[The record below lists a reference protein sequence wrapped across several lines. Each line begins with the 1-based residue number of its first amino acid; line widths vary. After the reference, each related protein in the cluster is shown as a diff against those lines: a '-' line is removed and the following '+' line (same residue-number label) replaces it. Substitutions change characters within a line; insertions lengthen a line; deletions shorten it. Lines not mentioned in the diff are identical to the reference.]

1 MMPARKKGEE
11 VVNPAMSRGPKA
23 IGDVLSELMSR
34 RGYAR
39 VQSAES
45 YDAAWREAAGP
56 LAAKYTRVGQL
67 RRGTLE
73 VVVAN
78 STLVQ
83 ELGFQKQ
90 MLLKSLAQLL
100 PDEGIKNL
108 RFRSGN
114 IE

>member
-1 MMPARKKGEE
+1 MK
-11 VVNPAMSRGPKA
+11 RGPTA
-23 IGDVLSELMSR
+23 IGDVLSELMAR

-39 VQSAES
+39 VQSAAN
-45 YDAAWREAAGP
+45 YGAAWREAAGP
-56 LAAKYTRVGQL
+56 LAAQYTRPGQL

-83 ELGFQKQ
+83 ELGFQKHK
-90 MLLKSLAQLL
+90 LLKSLAALL

-108 RFRSGN
+108 RFRVGN
-114 IE
+114 IV

>member
-1 MMPARKKGEE
+1 MK
-11 VVNPAMSRGPKA
+11 RGPTA
-23 IGDVLSELMSR
+23 IGDVLSELMAR
-34 RGYAR
+34 RGFAR
-39 VQSAES
+39 VQSAAN

-56 LAAKYTRVGQL
+56 LAAQYTRPGQL

-90 MLLKSLAQLL
+90 ELLQSLARLL
-100 PDEGIKNL
+100 PEEGIKNL
-108 RFRSGN
+108 RFRVGS
-114 IE
+114 IT

>member
-1 MMPARKKGEE
+1 MLYEKRDNHEPRSASDRQRAFRADGAAGLCPGAE
-11 VVNPAMSRGPKA
+11 
-23 IGDVLSELMSR
+23 R
-34 RGYAR
+34 RGLRSGVAR
-39 VQSAES
+39 GG
-45 YDAAWREAAGP
+45 RAAGG
-56 LAAKYTRVGQL
+56 ANTRASAPL

-90 MLLKSLAQLL
+90 DLLKTLAELL
-100 PDEGIKNL
+100 PDEGIQNL
-108 RFRSGN
+108 RFRVGN

>member
-1 MMPARKKGEE
+1 MA
-11 VVNPAMSRGPKA
+11 RGPKT
-23 IGDVLSELMSR
+23 IGNVLSELMAR
-34 RGYAR
+34 RGYGR
-39 VQSAES
+39 IQSAEAIE
-45 YDAAWREAAGP
+45 AAWSEAAGS
-56 LAAKYTRVGQL
+56 LVAKYTQPGPV

-90 MLLKSLAQLL
+90 DILDGLARLL

-108 RFRSGN
+108 RFKVGN
-114 IE
+114 IG

>member
-1 MMPARKKGEE
+1 MA
-11 VVNPAMSRGPKA
+11 RGPQT
-23 IGDVLSELMSR
+23 IGNVLSELMARS
-34 RGYAR
+34 GYAR
-39 VQSAES
+39 VQSAAACE
-45 YDAAWREAAGP
+45 AAWREAAGP
-56 LAAKYTRVGQL
+56 LAAKYTRPGQL

-90 MLLKSLAQLL
+90 ALLKSLAGLL

-108 RFRSGN
+108 RFKVGN

>member
-1 MMPARKKGEE
+1 VA
-11 VVNPAMSRGPKA
+11 RGPKA
-23 IGDVLSELMSR
+23 IGDVLSELMAR

-39 VQSAES
+39 VQSAAA

-78 STLVQ
+78 SPLLQ
-83 ELGFQKQ
+83 ELGFQKTEI
-90 MLLKSLAQLL
+90 LKSLAALL
-100 PDEGIKNL
+100 PDEGIEGL
-108 RFRSGN
+108 RFRLGN

>member
-1 MMPARKKGEE
+1 MA
-11 VVNPAMSRGPKA
+11 RGPKA
-23 IGDVLSELMSR
+23 IGDVLSELMAR

-39 VQSAES
+39 VQSAAA
-45 YDAAWREAAGP
+45 YDAAWCEAAGP

-78 STLVQ
+78 SPLLQ
-83 ELGFQKQ
+83 ELGFQKTEI
-90 MLLKSLAQLL
+90 LKSLAALL
-100 PDEGIKNL
+100 PDEGIEGL
-108 RFRSGN
+108 RFRLGN

>member
-1 MMPARKKGEE
+1 MA
-11 VVNPAMSRGPKA
+11 RGPQT
-23 IGDVLSELMSR
+23 IGNVLSELMAR

-39 VQSAES
+39 IQSAET
-45 YDAAWREAAGP
+45 YEAAWREAAGP
-56 LAAKYTRVGQL
+56 LAAKYTRPGQL

-78 STLVQ
+78 STLMQ
-83 ELGFQKQ
+83 ELGFQKRA
-90 MLLKSLAQLL
+90 LLEALAKLL

-108 RFRSGN
+108 RFRVGN

>member
-1 MMPARKKGEE
+1 MP
-11 VVNPAMSRGPKA
+11 RGPQT
-23 IGDVLSELMSR
+23 IGNVLSELMSR

-39 VQSAES
+39 IQSAEA
-45 YDAAWREAAGP
+45 YNAAWREAAGP
-56 LAAKYTRVGQL
+56 LAAKYTRPGQL

-78 STLVQ
+78 STLMQ

-90 MLLKSLAQLL
+90 GLLEALAKLL

-108 RFRSGN
+108 RFRVGN